1 MRGNKIVVGV
11 FTFVDDAIKS
21 IKAAQD
27 GGHEI
32 DVYAPTYVPELEHA
46 YDHHRSPIARFTA
59 VGALFGCSA
68 GFALACWTA
77 LDWPLRVSAKD
88 IVAPPSVI
96 VVGYEWT
103 ILFGAL
109 FTLLG
114 VMVLCRLPRIF
125 RKPGYDVRFSEDK
138 FGVVVNCHPN
148 EVERI
153 ESKMKEFGADDV
165 EVRDAL

>member
-11 FTFVDDAIKS
+11 FTYIDDAIKAIHS
-21 IKAAQD
+21 AKD

-32 DVYAPTYVPELEHA
+32 DVYAPTYIPELEHA
-46 YDHHRSPIARFTA
+46 YDDRRSPVARFTL
-59 VGALFGCSA
+59 VGALTGVTA
-68 GFALACWTA
+68 GFTLALWTA
-77 LDWPLRVSAKD
+77 LDWPLRVGAKD

-109 FTLLG
+109 CTLFG
-114 VMVLCRLPRIF
+114 IFVLSKLPHIF

-153 ESKMKEFGADDV
+153 EGHMKEFGADEV
-165 EVRDAL
+165 EVRNAL